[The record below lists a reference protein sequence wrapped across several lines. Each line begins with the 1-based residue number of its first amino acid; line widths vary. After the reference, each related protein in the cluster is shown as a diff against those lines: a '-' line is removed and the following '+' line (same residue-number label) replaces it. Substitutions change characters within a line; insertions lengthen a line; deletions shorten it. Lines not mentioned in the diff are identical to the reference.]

1 MKLEFLECGSPDCP
15 LIRLYKFNAKEAY
28 DLRRTALQ
36 LSGAGKKLSSSMN
49 SRALSRLDGAS

>member
-1 MKLEFLECGSPDCP
+1 MKLEFLECGSPDGP
-15 LIRLYKFNAKEAY
+15 LIRLYKFNAKETY

-36 LSGAGKKLSSSMN
+36 LAGNRLSSSMN